1 MFQLYP
7 DTAAVAPPLP
17 TETAGMFQR
26 LRSEFAEPSTD
37 MVAVLEAV
45 AVAELKEN
53 TTSVEAIA
61 VAKGMEEN
69 MSVVEAMEE
78 DMTVEAMEE
87 DMTVEARGHYM
98 YTIAAVLVGEE
109 SVVAVAAVAMENGEG
124 LKAAAGM
131 MAHW

>member
-37 MVAVLEAV
+37 MVAALEAV

-78 DMTVEAMEE
+78 DMTVEA
-87 DMTVEARGHYM
+87 RGHYM

-109 SVVAVAAVAMENGEG
+109 TVVAVAAVAMENGEG